1 MTSHWTSLQTSSPET
16 LPRPGLAIS
25 ITVPFYDDS
34 FRCHAEAS
42 HLVELIMATG
52 GKKTHYYKDP
62 ILFLLLSH
70 CRFFCSIYSPWV
82 FYETLNFYSVNIE
95 LYQSRLSVTV
105 DGRKSLRITVRDAL
119 LSKKAFVAFALI
131 GVTGNETYQIQV
143 YTRQW
148 IAFS

>member
-1 MTSHWTSLQTSSPET
+1 MMIVSVAMLRLLSWLSSSWQRE
-16 LPRPGLAIS
+16 
-25 ITVPFYDDS
+25 
-34 FRCHAEAS
+34 
-42 HLVELIMATG
+42 
-52 GKKTHYYKDP
+52 GKLHYYRDP

-82 FYETLNFYSVNIE
+82 FYEILNFYFINIE

-119 LSKKAFVAFALI
+119 LSKKAFMAFALI

-143 YTRQW
+143 LY
-148 IAFS
+148 